1 MQFDL
6 LGNGIDSLKAAGDIL
21 MEPDYYYEFRSYEIK
36 DALFHFSHAVEI
48 LSKYLLKNDSEIRI
62 YRNPK
67 AYKKAFRKQRAQK
80 LESIFDADPEL
91 EIIGLAAAL
100 KRLKNDRK
108 FPIGEDLWNS
118 LDEIRCF
125 RNGMMHYSI
134 KLDEEDF
141 MYFVNDFRLT
151 FVNTFFYFNDHIPKF
166 KEKVDAILREEGLIN
181 YQEYLNQIDHFRL
194 AIQKENWL
202 EVQADM
208 MDALERNHR

>member
-36 DALFHFSHAVEI
+36 DALFHFSHSVEI
-48 LSKYLLKNDSEIRI
+48 LSKYLLKSDSEIRI
-62 YRNPK
+62 YRDPK
-67 AYKKAFRKQRAQK
+67 AYKKAFQRQRAQK
-80 LESIFDADPEL
+80 LESIFDADSKL
-91 EIIGLAAAL
+91 KRIGLETAL
-100 KRLKNDRK
+100 KRLKYDRK
-108 FPIGEDLWNS
+108 FPLGEDLWNS

-125 RNGMMHYSI
+125 RNEMMHYSI
-134 KLDEEDF
+134 KFDEEDF
-141 MYFVNDFRLT
+141 IYFVIDFRFT
-151 FVNTFFYFNDHIPKF
+151 FVKTFFYFNDHIPKF